1 LPFLP
6 SLTILLSSHE
16 RVEIIN
22 RRRAVSVPAKLWR
35 EVQEDVPGN
44 LTNRPGPGGSFPGQA
59 VYAHSVNTK
68 RNVVG
73 PSIRTPNAQGTVAG
87 IVIHALENGRLE
99 LLAEQACEN

>member
-1 LPFLP
+1 MSALK
-6 SLTILLSSHE
+6 LSTEGGLSQSRPNSGE
-16 RVEIIN
+16 RY
-22 RRRAVSVPAKLWR
+22 RKTCR
-35 EVQEDVPGN
+35 ETSQIAP
-44 LTNRPGPGGSFPGQA
+44 RPGGSLPGQA

-73 PSIRTPNAQGTVAG
+73 PSICTPNAQGMVAG